1 LALAACVLLDAARGE
16 EFTFH
21 ARSRVERPPGSGR
34 FVPVERTVRLD
45 PKATALIVC
54 DMWDRHWC
62 PSATARVREM
72 APRMNAALEAAR
84 RRGALIIHAP
94 SGTMDFYKNT
104 PQRRRAQAAP
114 PYQAKTPLRG
124 WAGWDPGREPPL
136 PIDDSDGGC
145 DDPSPP
151 KPRSVWRR
159 QIDLI
164 RIAPDDAI
172 SDSGSEIFGLLQSR
186 GIRHVILMGVHL
198 NMCVLGRPFGIRRMV
213 LQGMDVYLM
222 RDLTDTMYNPRR
234 RPYISH
240 FAGTDLMVEHVERH
254 WCPSVTSADLLGG
267 RPFRFQ
273 ADRRPRIVFVI
284 GENEYRTWETLPAFA
299 RRVLAWRGLRAD
311 YATSSPD
318 PNDFHWTNWQ
328 ALARADLVW
337 LSVRRRAAPP
347 QMLRL
352 LRAHLEAG
360 RPLIGIRTASH
371 AFAPR
376 GAAPARAKEQG
387 LAVWEKF
394 DPEVLGGNYH
404 GHYKPGPTLRVT
416 PAPRAAQSPV
426 LKGVDLADAK
436 AFGSLYKT
444 SPLAKDAAPL
454 LYGAVSGR
462 PAEPV
467 AWTRLY
473 GPNRARVFYTSLG
486 HPDDFRER
494 WFRHLLLNA
503 VCWALDKPP
512 PPEYIETPWPE
523 KVPAA
528 P

>member
-159 QIDLI
+159 Q
-164 RIAPDDAI
+164 
-172 SDSGSEIFGLLQSR
+172 
-186 GIRHVILMGVHL
+186 M
-198 NMCVLGRPFGIRRMV
+198 MV

-394 DPEVLGGNYH
+394 DPTRQALWPKTPRRSSTGPSPAGRPSRSPGRAFTAPTAPASSTLPWATRMISASAGSAICFSTPSAGRWTSRH
-404 GHYKPGPTLRVT
+404 RPSTSRPPGPKKSPPLPERRRPLPTSATGMRKGLLRISSSGPVG
-416 PAPRAAQSPV
+416 RA
-426 LKGVDLADAK
+426 
-436 AFGSLYKT
+436 GS
-444 SPLAKDAAPL
+444 
-454 LYGAVSGR
+454 R
-462 PAEPV
+462 
-467 AWTRLY
+467 
-473 GPNRARVFYTSLG
+473 
-486 HPDDFRER
+486 
-494 WFRHLLLNA
+494 
-503 VCWALDKPP
+503 
-512 PPEYIETPWPE
+512 
-523 KVPAA
+523 
-528 P
+528 